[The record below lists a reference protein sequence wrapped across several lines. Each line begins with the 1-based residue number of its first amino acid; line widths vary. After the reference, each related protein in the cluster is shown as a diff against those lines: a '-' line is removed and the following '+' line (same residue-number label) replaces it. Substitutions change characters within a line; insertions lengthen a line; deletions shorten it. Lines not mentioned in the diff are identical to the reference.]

1 MKKLGLLDGD
11 KSNTSNGSNYVTAH
25 REEATIDQGKGA
37 RMIMSSNNV
46 TASLLGA
53 ELSLGLSTDN
63 DKG

>member
-11 KSNTSNGSNYVTAH
+11 KSNTSNGSNYTAAH

-37 RMIMSSNNV
+37 E
-46 TASLLGA
+46 A
-53 ELSLGLSTDN
+53 ELSLGLPTDN